1 MKKRIAATALI
12 LAVAFSAAAGGAKDG
27 AMAKDGDA
35 MMAKD
40 DAMTKEGDAMM
51 AKDDRAKGF
60 YDLSGL
66 GEGVSY
72 FEGEEAA
79 LKAAGMDKRTPV
91 YFFAASW
98 CPTCKATYE
107 DIRKN
112 AAAIPSD
119 LRIIFVNYDTEK
131 ELKAKYGVTYQHTFV
146 VPDGMGKAVRTW
158 SGSAGVADI
167 AAKAKG
173 L

>member
-12 LAVAFSAAAGGAKDG
+12 LAVAFWASAGGAKDG
-27 AMAKDGDA
+27 GAMTKSGDA
-35 MMAKD
+35 MAAKD
-40 DAMTKEGDAMM
+40 DAMM

-60 YDLSGL
+60 YDLTGL
-66 GEGVSY
+66 GDGVSY

-79 LKAAGMDKRTPV
+79 LKAAAMDKRTPV

-98 CPTCKATYE
+98 CPTCKGTYE

-173 L
+173 M